1 MTLEKLRQELAALD
15 RRILT
20 LVAERQRM
28 AMAIGTATRE
38 AGIPPRD
45 YEQEKEVIDRAR
57 AIAQECRF
65 SPELA
70 ECLMLALIQSSLT
83 IQERE
88 HVAARAGGGGR
99 RALVIGGRG
108 KMGQWFVRFLASQAF
123 QVEVADPAGALE
135 GHRHYP
141 DWQDADL
148 GQDIVVVAAPLRE
161 SNAILQ
167 KLAQRSLPGV
177 VFDIGSLKGPVRQ
190 GLLALAQSGA
200 RVTSIHPMFGPDTE
214 LLSGRHVI
222 FVDVGVPDATT
233 AVRDLFSPT
242 MVGQVHMDLD
252 SHDRLIAWVLGLS
265 HALNIA
271 FLHALADSGEA
282 APKLAELSSTTFDEQ
297 LGLAGRVVHD
307 SPQLYFEIQSLND
320 YGTESLSALLRAVEH
335 LRGVVRSG
343 DEAQFARLME
353 RGRRYVD
360 GRRTPGR

>member
-1 MTLEKLRQELAALD
+1 MTLERLRQELAALD
-15 RRILT
+15 RQMLT
-20 LVAERQRM
+20 LVGERHRL
-28 AMAIGTATRE
+28 AAAIGAAKRE
-38 AGIPPRD
+38 AGIPQRN

-65 SPELA
+65 SPALA
-70 ECLMLALIQSSLT
+70 ERLMLALIQSSLT

-99 RALVIGGRG
+99 RALVIGGHG
-108 KMGQWFVRFLASQAF
+108 QMGRWFVRFLASQAF
-123 QVEVADPAGALE
+123 QVEVADPAGAVE
-135 GHRHYP
+135 GYRHCL
-141 DWQDADL
+141 DWHGADL
-148 GQDIVVVAAPLRE
+148 TQDVIVVAAPLRE
-161 SNAILQ
+161 SNTILQ
-167 KLAQRSLPGV
+167 ELAQRSLPGV

-200 RVTSIHPMFGPDTE
+200 RVTSMHPMFGPDTE

-233 AVRDLFSPT
+233 AARELFSPT
-242 MVGQVHMDLD
+242 MVVQVHMDLE

-271 FLHALADSGEA
+271 FLHALADSGEV

-297 LGLAGRVVHD
+297 LGVAGRVVHD

-320 YGTESLSALLRAVEH
+320 YGTESLSALLAAVEH
-335 LRGVVRSG
+335 LRAVVRSG
-343 DEAQFARLME
+343 DEAQFVRLME
-353 RGRRYVD
+353 RGRRYVG
-360 GRRTPGR
+360 GRRA